1 MMRYDGCYQN
11 NYKMITLNQHNNSGT
26 IAKMPKWFITSNFSH
41 STQISTIDITKIK
54 SYPLLQ
60 YIGLILIYTILS
72 SLNHGILHTTR
83 GFTTSLQYD
92 SVMSADVML
101 SKQACVLKETLSSVT
116 FTPQSIITF
125 QPNNALKVQVF
136 GEDDIC

>member
-1 MMRYDGCYQN
+1 MVYYVPM
-11 NYKMITLNQHNNSGT
+11 L
-26 IAKMPKWFITSNFSH
+26 
-41 STQISTIDITKIK
+41 
-54 SYPLLQ
+54 
-60 YIGLILIYTILS
+60 
-72 SLNHGILHTTR
+72 

-136 GEDDIC
+136 REDDIC

>member
-1 MMRYDGCYQN
+1 MTVCLLFPVQQN
-11 NYKMITLNQHNNSGT
+11 LEVPHTCKGGGVSNNR
-26 IAKMPKWFITSNFSH
+26 FITSNFSH

-54 SYPLLQ
+54 SYPLFQ

-72 SLNHGILHTTR
+72 SLNHGILYTTR

-136 GEDDIC
+136 REDDIC

>member
-1 MMRYDGCYQN
+1 M
-11 NYKMITLNQHNNSGT
+11 L
-26 IAKMPKWFITSNFSH
+26 
-41 STQISTIDITKIK
+41 
-54 SYPLLQ
+54 
-60 YIGLILIYTILS
+60 
-72 SLNHGILHTTR
+72 

-136 GEDDIC
+136 REDDIC

>member
-1 MMRYDGCYQN
+1 MLFFICICVTLCLLFPVEQN
-11 NYKMITLNQHNNSGT
+11 LEVPHTCKGGGVSNNR
-26 IAKMPKWFITSNFSH
+26 FITSNFSH

-54 SYPLLQ
+54 SYPLFQ

-72 SLNHGILHTTR
+72 SLTR

-136 GEDDIC
+136 REDDIC